1 MIVIDLKCRTIVFP
15 KSELAGYGVEAKA
28 DFSDEIEWILV
39 GCGLNH
45 PSDTQADRLLACRR
59 LLQSMD
65 YTWRRVGVH
74 RRVR

>member
-45 PSDTQADRLLACRR
+45 PRDTQADCLFA
-59 LLQSMD
+59 
-65 YTWRRVGVH
+65 
-74 RRVR
+74 